1 MNSLLLTR
9 VLLLNNLAK
18 IFNFSHRNVTER
30 LLLKILTTLFLN
42 EDVIAKF
49 ENQMNDFFLK
59 KIFVFYVFCSLNN
72 ILSPLFKS
80 QNFLY

>member
-18 IFNFSHRNVTER
+18 IFNFSHRNVTEK

-59 KIFVFYVFCSLNN
+59 KIFVFYVFRSLNN

>member
-1 MNSLLLTR
+1 MR

-18 IFNFSHRNVTER
+18 IFNFSHRNVTEK

-49 ENQMNDFFLK
+49 ENQMSDFF
-59 KIFVFYVFCSLNN
+59 
-72 ILSPLFKS
+72 
-80 QNFLY
+80 

>member
-1 MNSLLLTR
+1 MIIFFSLKSKNNFVNSLLLMR

-18 IFNFSHRNVTER
+18 IFNFSHRNVTEK

-49 ENQMNDFFLK
+49 ENQMSDFF
-59 KIFVFYVFCSLNN
+59 
-72 ILSPLFKS
+72 
-80 QNFLY
+80 